1 MTCLFTVT
9 APGGRGGETVGQ
21 TCDGSPLL
29 HSPQQRTQQRG
40 PGPRPHLTQAANTRI
55 SPEGSVC
62 APLAALAWKRKDSLR
77 ADPGDGVSQRLTHRQ
92 ACACTQQ
99 SLDQCATPRGF
110 WRNPG
115 PPVRLGDKQ
124 RSGQTP
130 SQDDL
135 QRMWRTAGGPHM
147 CCPRGGDGRDL
158 HLASVL
164 SIHGP
169 EASTPQS
176 AGLPGD
182 RPGSRAPA
190 RFSTRALG
198 STQAPE
204 ERVAAP
210 VWAGKART
218 CGDAACP
225 TVPMSREAWT
235 YY

>member
-1 MTCLFTVT
+1 M
-9 APGGRGGETVGQ
+9 GQ

-135 QRMWRTAGGPHM
+135 QRIWRTAGGPRM
-147 CCPRGGDGRDL
+147 CCPRGGTAGICTWPPFSPFTVPRHPLHRVLGSQGTGRGPVHPRGSAPGPWAPPKLLKSVWRPLCGQARPGPGRTQPAQRYQCQRRPGPTTD
-158 HLASVL
+158 LASRR
-164 SIHGP
+164 
-169 EASTPQS
+169 Q
-176 AGLPGD
+176 
-182 RPGSRAPA
+182 RPRLIRTRAP
-190 RFSTRALG
+190 
-198 STQAPE
+198 
-204 ERVAAP
+204 
-210 VWAGKART
+210 
-218 CGDAACP
+218 
-225 TVPMSREAWT
+225 
-235 YY
+235 